1 MLSVLYKDL
10 SIFSNSRRYRL
21 IQFMILVLLI
31 TIFFIGLTEF
41 YSAGSENQ
49 NINTVNPGTQTYTL
63 FIICMLIITF
73 LVPRHAIEAL
83 NLEKSVKDNDNTQNV
98 SIWNLSYLKLSKLS
112 DFEILIGKIAAV
124 VIWTLWSVWLLIP
137 IFSLSSYIG
146 GYTLWQLVK
155 CGIILTINGILFSI
169 IGYICGLC
177 FPTITAKG
185 VSYGIILLIT
195 LIPILPFSPF
205 NIDNLD
211 ILSSSKFI
219 RGISSILY
227 SGASHL
233 WLYNSCLY
241 LILSIL
247 LFPILLI
254 LFRKTTP
261 MDLKK

>member
-1 MLSVLYKDL
+1 MLSILFKDL
-10 SIFSNSRRYRL
+10 SIYSNSRRYRL

-31 TIFFIGLTEF
+31 TVFFISLTEF
-41 YSAGSENQ
+41 YSSGIENE
-49 NINTVNPGTQTYTL
+49 TTYTDNPGSQTYSL
-63 FIICMLIITF
+63 FIICMLFITF
-73 LVPRHAIEAL
+73 LVPRHAVETL
-83 NLEKSVKDNDNTQNV
+83 RMEQSDNTQNV
-98 SIWNLSYLKLSKLS
+98 GIGNFAYLKLSKLT
-112 DFEILIGKIAAV
+112 DLEILIGKIAAV

-146 GYTLWQLVK
+146 GYSMWQLTK

-177 FPTITAKG
+177 FRTITAKG
-185 VSYGIILLIT
+185 VSYGIILFIT
-195 LIPILPFSPF
+195 LIPILPFFPF
-205 NIDNLD
+205 NIAHLD
-211 ILSSSKFI
+211 ILSSL

-227 SGASHL
+227 SGESHL

-241 LILSIL
+241 VILSLL